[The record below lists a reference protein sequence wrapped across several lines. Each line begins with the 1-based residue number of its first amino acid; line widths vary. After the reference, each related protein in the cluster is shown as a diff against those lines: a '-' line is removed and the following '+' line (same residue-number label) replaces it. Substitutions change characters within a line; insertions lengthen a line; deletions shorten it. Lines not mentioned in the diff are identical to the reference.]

1 MAFNPLFWR
10 QDNVFR
16 SQTQRF
22 LKTISFATLTL
33 ACLLVAL
40 PAYAD
45 IQTREITHK
54 LGSVELKA
62 FVAYDDAIEGK
73 RPGILVVHEW
83 WGHNEHARNRAR
95 MLAELGYTALALD
108 MYGDGKLADHPK
120 KAGEFMNAAFK
131 DWEGS
136 QAKFN
141 RAMEILK
148 SEPTVDAERI
158 GAIGFCFGGAV
169 SLRMARGGADLD
181 GVVAFHS
188 ALPDQPPVSQ
198 GGVKASI
205 LVINGSED
213 GFLPADR
220 VAGFMKEMFE
230 ANADVTYINLKGVK
244 HSYTNPQADEFRQKF
259 NIDSLVYDKQADER
273 AWKSM
278 QAFFERVF
286 Q

>member
-1 MAFNPLFWR
+1 M
-10 QDNVFR
+10 
-16 SQTQRF
+16 
-22 LKTISFATLTL
+22 KTILLTALAL
-33 ACLLVAL
+33 ACVVAAL
-40 PAYAD
+40 PAHAD
-45 IQTREITHK
+45 VQTKEITHK
-54 LGSVELKA
+54 LDGVELKA
-62 FVAYDDAIEGK
+62 FVAWDDAIEDK

-83 WGHNEHARNRAR
+83 WGHNEHARNRAT

-120 KAGEFMNAAFK
+120 KAGEFMNAAFQ
-131 DWEGS
+131 DWQGS

-141 RAMEILK
+141 RALEILK
-148 SEPTVDAERI
+148 SEPTVDGERI

-169 SLRMARGGADLD
+169 SIRMARGGADLD
-181 GVVAFHS
+181 AVVAFHS
-188 ALPDQPPVSQ
+188 ALPDQPPVSK
-198 GGVKASI
+198 GDVKASI

-230 ANADVTYINLKGVK
+230 ANVDATYINLKGVK

-278 QAFFERVF
+278 QEFFERVF